1 MRGSKNARVGLVFT
15 TSNHTSES
23 SLLLPKVFQISAS
36 LHRLVQ
42 FSVVMLH
49 FSCFW
54 GGGWGYLELVRVLM
68 LAALHSLF
76 LLLPILAAT
85 KGKC

>member
-1 MRGSKNARVGLVFT
+1 MRGSKNARVGLLFT

-23 SLLLPKVFQISAS
+23 SLLLAKVFQISAS

-42 FSVVMLH
+42 FSVVMVH
-49 FSCFW
+49 FSYFLD
-54 GGGWGYLELVRVLM
+54 GGWGYLELEHILV

-85 KGKC
+85 K